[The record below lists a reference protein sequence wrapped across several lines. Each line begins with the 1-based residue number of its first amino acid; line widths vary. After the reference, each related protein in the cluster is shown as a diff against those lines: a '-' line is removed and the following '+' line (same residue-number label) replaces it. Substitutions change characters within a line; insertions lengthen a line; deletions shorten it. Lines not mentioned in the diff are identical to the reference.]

1 MKDNRQNREAKEYLE
16 KTEVDKV
23 FQLRLQDKNLW
34 TDVEVQTAEW
44 LKADI
49 DKLPVTEAEAVKYGE
64 WVDNTY
70 KYVDELDAYFIQ
82 AKCTCCNRYND
93 RIDIYSSY
101 MSNKRCSHCGA
112 YMRNGISK

>member
-49 DKLPVTEAEAVKYGE
+49 DKLPVTEAPSTHRAISSRPVP
-64 WVDNTY
+64 
-70 KYVDELDAYFIQ
+70 
-82 AKCTCCNRYND
+82 
-93 RIDIYSSY
+93 YSIVCLPARLRGLWS
-101 MSNKRCSHCGA
+101 SLRA
-112 YMRNGISK
+112 